1 MSNFLV
7 AVQAVIP
14 LFFFIAVGLLVRKFN
29 IMTLQDAKKVNAFV
43 FNVFLSTT
51 LFYNI
56 YSADI
61 GEVFQPKLVVFTL
74 SAIIT
79 ICLVAGFFICHY
91 TKENRERG
99 AMIQAIYRS
108 NFIIMGAPLIANLF
122 NTDKIPLTA
131 LLLAVVVPF
140 YNVSS
145 VIILEIFRGNDISA
159 KKIFSG
165 IAHNPLLR
173 GALLGLILSIL
184 HITLPTVIEKP
195 ISEIA
200 RAASPL
206 ALIILGASFQPV
218 SKLSGGYQK
227 LIICILGKLI
237 LVPAFGLGAA
247 WLLGYRGME
256 LAILIAV
263 FGTPTAVSSYAMAQ
277 QMESDDTL
285 TSNCIVFS
293 SGLAC
298 ITLFFWIFLFKS
310 WGAF

>member
-1 MSNFLV
+1 
-7 AVQAVIP
+7 
-14 LFFFIAVGLLVRKFN
+14 
-29 IMTLQDAKKVNAFV
+29 
-43 FNVFLSTT
+43 
-51 LFYNI
+51 
-56 YSADI
+56 
-61 GEVFQPKLVVFTL
+61 
-74 SAIIT
+74 
-79 ICLVAGFFICHY
+79 
-91 TKENRERG
+91 
-99 AMIQAIYRS
+99 MIQAIYRS

-200 RAASPL
+200 KAASPL

-298 ITLFFWIFLFKS
+298 ITFFFWIFCRSGNGLTDLRCPKIATGNISLSFIKIFFGKIIVIGS
-310 WGAF
+310 SINDFYQSSINFRTTVGTLDDDTIS